1 MELDRE
7 VALLDGPE
15 KRYTTAAEDDMQTR
29 VHFIEELSRLN
40 HDVLA
45 MGTRVEESL
54 RKALEALKGQNVELA
69 REVKASDEL
78 VNALQ
83 IKIEDQAA
91 VLIATQQPVARDL
104 RELVTV
110 FKVTDNLERAGDH
123 AVHLAKAAIRLSGE
137 PPFRQV
143 EGLGRMAEIGC
154 EMIRGAVDAY
164 LNQSAEDARKVASAD
179 DAIDAERKQ
188 LVREVL
194 ELMRERPEQ
203 VERASRL
210 LTASSFLERLG
221 DHMTNICEAVVFMVE
236 GRHVELND

>member
-1 MELDRE
+1 
-7 VALLDGPE
+7 
-15 KRYTTAAEDDMQTR
+15 MQTR
-29 VHFIEELSRLN
+29 IHFIEELSRLN

-54 RKALEALKGQNVELA
+54 RKAIEALKAQNVELA
-69 REVKASDEL
+69 QEVKAYDEL
-78 VNALQ
+78 INALQ
-83 IKIEDQAA
+83 LKIEDQAA

-110 FKVTDNLERAGDH
+110 LKVTDNLERAGDH

-137 PPFRQV
+137 PPFRQIDR
-143 EGLGRMAEIGC
+143 LCRMAEIEYG
-154 EMIRGAVDAY
+154 MIRGAVDAY
-164 LNQSAEDARKVASAD
+164 LNQDVEAARRVAAAD
-179 DAIDAERKQ
+179 DEIDSEHKRT
-188 LVREVL
+188 VSEIL

-210 LTASSFLERLG
+210 LASSGFLERIG
-221 DHMTNICEAVVFMVE
+221 DHMTNICEAVVFLVE

>member
-1 MELDRE
+1 
-7 VALLDGPE
+7 
-15 KRYTTAAEDDMQTR
+15 MQTR

-54 RKALEALKGQNVELA
+54 RKALEALRTQNVELA

-83 IKIEDQAA
+83 LKIEDQAA

-123 AVHLAKAAIRLSGE
+123 AVHLAKAAIKLSGE
-137 PPFRQV
+137 APFR
-143 EGLGRMAEIGC
+143 ETERLCKMAEIECG
-154 EMIRGAVDAY
+154 MIRGAVDAY
-164 LNQSAEDARKVASAD
+164 LNQDADAARRVAAED
-179 DAIDAERKQ
+179 DAVDAEHK
-188 LVREVL
+188 LMVKEVL
-194 ELMRERPEQ
+194 GLMRERPEQ

-210 LTASSFLERLG
+210 LASSGFLERLG

>member
-1 MELDRE
+1 
-7 VALLDGPE
+7 
-15 KRYTTAAEDDMQTR
+15 MQTR
-29 VHFIEELSRLN
+29 IHFLEELSRLN

-54 RKALEALKGQNVELA
+54 RKAAEALRTQNVELA

-78 VNALQ
+78 INALQ
-83 IKIEDQAA
+83 LKIEDQAA

-123 AVHLAKAAIRLSGE
+123 AVHLAKAAIKLSGE
-137 PPFRQV
+137 PPFRQIDR
-143 EGLGRMAEIGC
+143 LCKMADIECG
-154 EMIRGAVDAY
+154 MVRGAVDAY
-164 LNQSAEDARKVASAD
+164 LNQDADAARKVAAAD
-179 DAIDAERKQ
+179 DEVDHEHKAIFQ
-188 LVREVL
+188 EVL
-194 ELMRERPEQ
+194 ELMREKPDQ
-203 VERASRL
+203 VERATKL
-210 LTASSFLERLG
+210 LTTSGFLERLG

>member
-1 MELDRE
+1 
-7 VALLDGPE
+7 
-15 KRYTTAAEDDMQTR
+15 MQTR
-29 VHFIEELSRLN
+29 VHFLEELSRLN
-40 HDVLA
+40 HDVLS

-54 RKALEALKGQNVELA
+54 RKALEALRSQNIELA
-69 REVKASDEL
+69 KEVKASDEL
-78 VNALQ
+78 INALQ
-83 IKIEDQAA
+83 LKIEDQAA

-123 AVHLAKAAIRLSGE
+123 AVHQAKAASKLAGE

-143 EGLGRMAEIGC
+143 DRLCRMAEIECG
-154 EMIRGAVDAY
+154 MVRGAVDSY
-164 LNQSAEDARKVASAD
+164 LNMDAEQAKRVAAED
-179 DAIDAERKQ
+179 DAVDAEHKL

-194 ELMRERPEQ
+194 ELMRERPDQ
-203 VERASRL
+203 IERASRL
-210 LTASSFLERLG
+210 LTTSGFLERLG

>member
-1 MELDRE
+1 
-7 VALLDGPE
+7 
-15 KRYTTAAEDDMQTR
+15 MQTR

-54 RKALEALKGQNVELA
+54 RKALEALKSQNVDLA

-78 VNALQ
+78 INALQ

-123 AVHLAKAAIRLSGE
+123 ALHLAKAAIKLAGE
-137 PPFRQV
+137 PPFRQIDR
-143 EGLGRMAEIGC
+143 LCKMAEIEC
-154 EMIRGAVDAY
+154 EMIRGAVNAY
-164 LNQSAEDARKVASAD
+164 LNHDADEARRIA
-179 DAIDAERKQ
+179 AIDDSVDAEHKA
-188 LVREVL
+188 LVHEIL

-203 VERASRL
+203 IERASRL
-210 LTASSFLERLG
+210 LSTSGFLERLG
-221 DHMTNICEAVVFMVE
+221 DHMTNICEAVVFMAE